1 MASKVRTTATV
12 TPAQAQAIRE
22 YREAKQALEVAQA
35 QADTRKALVNAIFD
49 AHGSPDSL
57 VNENNV
63 RLVNRTEVTR
73 TSLDADTVKR
83 YAPATYA
90 RALRT
95 ATFPR
100 ITLGR

>member
-22 YREAKQALEVAQA
+22 YREAKQALDVAKA
-35 QADTRKALVNAIFD
+35 QEATRKALVNAIFD

-63 RLVNRTEVTR
+63 RLVNRTDVTR

-83 YAPATYA
+83 YAPKTYA

-95 ATFPR
+95 VTFPR